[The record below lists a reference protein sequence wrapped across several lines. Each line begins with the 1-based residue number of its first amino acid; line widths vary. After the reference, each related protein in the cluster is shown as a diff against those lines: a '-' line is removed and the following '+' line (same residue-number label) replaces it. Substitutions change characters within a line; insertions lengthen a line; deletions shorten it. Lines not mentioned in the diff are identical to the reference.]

1 MMRFETSSAALL
13 LIDLQVGFCSPEGH
27 TGRKIDVSGFGPV
40 LDSARRLI
48 NASRA
53 AGMPV
58 IFTTMA
64 FAPDYSNGGLTT
76 SELRPN
82 LPVENALRAD
92 MPDRE
97 IMPVLDPQPEDDIIE
112 KQRYS
117 AMIKSPLPALLEKRG
132 INQIVVGGVTTSMC
146 VESTVRDLA
155 MMDYRVFVVP
165 EACGDLRPDFHD
177 NAMHMFKT
185 AFGRVVQEADMIAA
199 IEAGSAD
206 FPHQTLSI

>member
-1 MMRFETSSAALL
+1 MMRFETKTAALL

-27 TGRKIDVSGFGPV
+27 TGKKVDVSGFQPV
-40 LDSARRLI
+40 LESARRLVD
-48 NASRA
+48 ASRA

-82 LPVENALRAD
+82 LPVQNALRDD

-97 IMPVLDPQPEDDIIE
+97 IMPILDPQPEDEIIE

-132 INQIVVGGVTTSMC
+132 IDRLVVGGVTTSMC

-165 EACGDLRPDFHD
+165 EACGDLRPEFHD
-177 NAMHMFKT
+177 NAMYMFKT
-185 AFGRVVQEADMIAA
+185 AFGRVVPEADMVQAMAA
-199 IEAGSAD
+199 GAAD
-206 FPHQTLSI
+206 FPHQTLS

>member
-1 MMRFETSSAALL
+1 MRFEAKNSALL
-13 LIDLQVGFCSPEGH
+13 LIDLQVGFCAPEGH
-27 TGRKIDVSGFGPV
+27 TGQRLDVSGFAPV
-40 LDSARRLI
+40 LASSKRLAQVAR
-48 NASRA
+48 S

-82 LPVENALRAD
+82 LAQENALRAD

-97 IMPVLDPQPEDDIIE
+97 IMLELALEPTDLVIE

-117 AMIKSPLPALLEKRG
+117 AMIKSPLPALLEERG
-132 INQIVVGGVTTSMC
+132 ISSMIVGGVTTSMC

-155 MMDYRVFVVP
+155 MMDYRTFVVP

-177 NAMHMFKT
+177 RAMQLFAM
-185 AFGRVVQEADMIAA
+185 AFGRVVPETEMVSA
-199 IEAGSAD
+199 IQAGSAD
-206 FPHQTLSI
+206 FPHQAG

>member
-1 MMRFETSSAALL
+1 MQFDTKTAALL
-13 LIDLQVGFCSPEGH
+13 LIDLQVGFCSPDGH
-27 TGRKIDVSGFGPV
+27 TGRRLDVSGFEPV
-40 LDSARRLI
+40 LDSAKRLAI
-48 NASRA
+48 AARA

-82 LPVENALRAD
+82 LKEENALRAD
-92 MPDRE
+92 KPDRD
-97 IMPVLDPQPEDDIIE
+97 IMPILEAQADDIIIE

-117 AMIKSPLPALLEKRG
+117 AMIKSPLPTLLEERKIEG
-132 INQIVVGGVTTSMC
+132 VVVGGVTTSMC

-165 EACGDLRPDFHD
+165 ETCGDLKPDFHD
-177 NAMHMFKT
+177 RAMQMFAL
-185 AFGRVVQEADMIAA
+185 AFGRVVPEANMISA
-199 IEAGSAD
+199 IEAGSEE
-206 FPHQTLSI
+206 FPHQAM

>member
-1 MMRFETSSAALL
+1 MKFERKSAALL

-27 TGRKIDVSGFGPV
+27 TGQKIDVSGFEPV
-40 LDSARRLI
+40 LESARRLAE
-48 NASRA
+48 ASRA
-53 AGMPV
+53 VGMPV

-97 IMPVLDPQPEDDIIE
+97 IMPILAPQPEDDIIE

-132 INQIVVGGVTTSMC
+132 IDRLVVGGVTTSMC

-155 MMDYRVFVVP
+155 MMDYRTFVVP
-165 EACGDLRPDFHD
+165 EACGDLRADWEE
-177 NAMHMFKT
+177 KT
-185 AFGRVVQEADMIAA
+185 MDIIKSAFGRVVPETDMIAA
-199 IEAGSAD
+199 INAGSAV
-206 FPHQTLSI
+206 FEHQTLQM

>member
-1 MMRFETSSAALL
+1 MRFEAESAALL

-27 TGRKIDVSGFGPV
+27 TGKKMDVSGFQPV
-40 LDSARRLI
+40 LAS
-48 NASRA
+48 ASRLA
-53 AGMPV
+53 AASRNAGIPV

-82 LPVENALRAD
+82 LSVENALRD
-92 MPDRE
+92 DRPDRE
-97 IMPVLDPQPEDDIIE
+97 IMPILNPQPEDEIIE

-117 AMIKSPLPALLEKRG
+117 AMIKSPLPALLENRG
-132 INQIVVGGVTTSMC
+132 IDRLIVGGVTTSMC

-165 EACGDLRPDFHD
+165 ESCGDLRPDFHE
-177 NAMHMFKT
+177 NSMYMFKS
-185 AFGRVVQEADMIAA
+185 AFGRVVPEIEMLQA
-199 IEAGSAD
+199 IEDGAAD
-206 FPHQTLSI
+206 FAHQTLP

>member
-1 MMRFETSSAALL
+1 MMRFEAKTTALL
-13 LIDLQVGFCSPEGH
+13 LIDLQVGFCSTDGH

-40 LDSARRLI
+40 LESAKRLTVT
-48 NASRA
+48 SRA

-92 MPDRE
+92 KPDRE
-97 IMPVLDPQPEDDIIE
+97 IMPILEPQPEDDIIE

-132 INQIVVGGVTTSMC
+132 IDRVVVGGVTTSMC

-165 EACGDLRPDFHD
+165 EACGDLRAEFHE
-177 NAMHMFKT
+177 NAMYMFKT
-185 AFGRVVQEADMIAA
+185 AFGRVVPEVDMIAA
-199 IEAGSAD
+199 INAGSAD
-206 FPHQTLSI
+206 FPHQTLA

>member
-1 MMRFETSSAALL
+1 MMRFEAKSAALL

-27 TGRKIDVSGFGPV
+27 TGKKIDVSGFNPV
-40 LDSARRLI
+40 LESARRLAE
-48 NASRA
+48 ASRA
-53 AGMPV
+53 VGMPV

-82 LPVENALRAD
+82 LPVENALRD
-92 MPDRE
+92 DRPDRE
-97 IMPVLDPQPEDDIIE
+97 IMPILNPQPEDDIIE

-132 INQIVVGGVTTSMC
+132 IDRVVVGGVTTSMC
-146 VESTVRDLA
+146 VESTVRDMA

-165 EACGDLRPDFHD
+165 EACGDLRPEFHE
-177 NAMHMFKT
+177 NSMYMFKT
-185 AFGRVVQEADMIAA
+185 AFGRVVPEADMLLA
-199 IEAGSAD
+199 IEAGAAD
-206 FPHQTLSI
+206 FAHQTLT

>member
-1 MMRFETSSAALL
+1 MKFEVQKAALL
-13 LIDLQVGFCSPEGH
+13 LIDLQVGFCSPDGH
-27 TGRKIDVSGFGPV
+27 TGQRIDVSGFNPV
-40 LDSARRLI
+40 LASAKRLDV
-48 NASRA
+48 AARK

-82 LPVENALRAD
+82 LAQENALRAD
-92 MPDRE
+92 KPDRE
-97 IMPVLDPQPEDDIIE
+97 IMPELDVQPDDIIIE

-117 AMIKSPLPALLEKRG
+117 AMIKSPLPALLEEKG
-132 INQIVVGGVTTSMC
+132 IEGLVVGGVTTSMC

-155 MMDYRVFVVP
+155 MMDYRTFIVP

-177 NAMHMFKT
+177 RAMQLFAL
-185 AFGRVVQEADMIAA
+185 AFGRVVPEKDMLAA
-199 IEAGSAD
+199 ITDGAAD
-206 FPHQTLSI
+206 FLHQAG

>member
-1 MMRFETSSAALL
+1 MRFETKSTALL

-27 TGRKIDVSGFGPV
+27 TGRRLDVSGFEPV
-40 LDSARRLI
+40 LASAKRL
-48 NASRA
+48 AEAARA

-82 LPVENALRAD
+82 LAEENALRAD
-92 MPDRE
+92 QPDRE
-97 IMPVLDPQPEDDIIE
+97 IMAVLEPQPEDIIVE

-117 AMIKSPLPALLEKRG
+117 AMIKSPLPALLEGRNIKG
-132 INQIVVGGVTTSMC
+132 VIVSGVTTSMC

-155 MMDYRVFVVP
+155 MMDYRTFVVP
-165 EACGDLRPDFHD
+165 EACGDLKPDFHD
-177 NAMHMFKT
+177 RAMQLFAL
-185 AFGRVVQEADMIAA
+185 AFGRVVPEADMIAA
-199 IEAGSAD
+199 MNAGSAE
-206 FPHQTLSI
+206 FPHQAR